1 MIWRPSAKEV
11 DDWIHDCYLKFA
23 EEENKDPRRSSEDFL
38 GRYVFYEI
46 YEKKIVSIHVE
57 LHEWLSRLIE
67 RKKNFKEDQFP
78 D

>member
-11 DDWIHDCYLKFA
+11 DDWIHDSYLKFA

-38 GRYVFYEI
+38 GRYVFDEI
-46 YEKKIVSIHVE
+46 YEIFFVGIHVE
-57 LHEWLSRLIE
+57 LHEWLSRLTE
-67 RKKNFKEDQFP
+67 RKKNFKEDPLP